1 MAGTLYI
8 VSTPI
13 GNLKD
18 ITLRAIDV
26 LRSSEYILA
35 ESSVRSSKLL
45 NEYNI
50 DKKIVTFNKDNE
62 KRKINSIVNDLSNG
76 FNICLVSDA
85 GTPSV
90 SDPGFE
96 LVRHLEPSINI
107 IPIPG
112 PSSLTAS
119 LSISQIPINK
129 FMFLGFLSK
138 KQKEREIQLLH
149 AKNTL
154 MPAVIFESKHRI
166 VSLLQDV
173 VSVLGENTRVAV
185 MRELTKLHEE
195 IYHDTASSLLENFL
209 KKPVTGEI
217 TMIIGVPA
225 SEKVSMTEFDQIILE
240 LSKKYSSSE
249 IVNIIRLFNNDVNKK
264 ELYKYVLKIRQ
275 DG

>member
-149 AKNTL
+149 VKNTL